1 MENIDDQELER
12 LQVDLNLRLDN
23 PEGETEEERDESRKR
38 TIDEIADLIAE
49 VKCRKRLKNWIRIFE
64 RKQKEARL
72 NNLASVFNFFV
83 LFL

>member
-38 TIDEIADLIAE
+38 TIDEIA
-49 VKCRKRLKNWIRIFE
+49 CRMPSLTKS
-64 RKQKEARL
+64 
-72 NNLASVFNFFV
+72 LASTRKPAQSRESS
-83 LFL
+83 